1 MPLARS
7 VPSDLSVLKK
17 KSLLFLER
25 LPGVTSRF
33 SQSNHSEAGRNKP
46 IEGNPRVFQEFLAPL
61 ESRLRPAETHQRQPL
76 SPLRNRAKATR
87 KNRKVDSTGKVSQD
101 DNNRRSTRRTGFG
114 MREARPRKSGA
125 LPMGGAGENS
135 FRKRFLPTAAALL
148 ALGLGVLAGAAC
160 PAEEP
165 VDGKRL
171 LLLYGTRR
179 VEYVPDTQP
188 PIKPDH
194 RGAGDRLLLIGGADL
209 ARRRRGAAAQPDS
222 PKARR

>member
-1 MPLARS
+1 MPIARS

-17 KSLLFLER
+17 SLLLLER

-87 KNRKVDSTGKVSQD
+87 KNRKVDSTGKASQD

-114 MREARPRKSGA
+114 MQERTSPILRGEHLYLATGDACSPQVWDRPRGTCAGVWAMRSGD
-125 LPMGGAGENS
+125 GGRDRGNQG
-135 FRKRFLPTAAALL
+135 P
-148 ALGLGVLAGAAC
+148 C
-160 PAEEP
+160 PWAE
-165 VDGKRL
+165 
-171 LLLYGTRR
+171 
-179 VEYVPDTQP
+179 
-188 PIKPDH
+188 
-194 RGAGDRLLLIGGADL
+194 L
-209 ARRRRGAAAQPDS
+209 ARIRFASGSYP
-222 PKARR
+222 PLPC